1 MDRAAKVIFSKLRVD
16 GLCDWVVSSNVAPL
30 MHIMEQHIRAKF
42 SQHRNHPMA
51 VLYGIPLFSLSIDSS
66 LLQSGH
72 YTVAQIMFLTQLQ
85 TGEYDNTKDR

>member
-30 MHIMEQHIRAKF
+30 MHMMEQHIRAKF

-51 VLYGIPLFSLSIDSS
+51 VLYGIPLFSL
-66 LLQSGH
+66 
-72 YTVAQIMFLTQLQ
+72 YK
-85 TGEYDNTKDR
+85 Y